1 MDEKIVIS
9 LGGSLIIPEE
19 IDIEF
24 LSRFREIILGYV
36 AQGKKF
42 FIITGGGKIC
52 RKYQEAAK
60 KIVPLSKDDL
70 DWLGIHATRFN
81 AEFLRLL
88 FGEYANENI
97 ISDSFAEHDFK
108 KPILIGSGWNPGH
121 STDYGAVLASIKMD
135 GKKVINLS
143 NIDYVYDSD
152 PKKNPDAKKFERI
165 SWEKYLTFI
174 PKEWDPGLSTPFD
187 PVASREAEKEGV
199 EVAIINGA
207 DLSELSNYIDGLPFK
222 GTIITND

>member
-1 MDEKIVIS
+1 MEEKIVIS

-19 IDIEF
+19 IDTEF
-24 LSRFREIILGYV
+24 LARFREIILGYV

-70 DWLGIHATRFN
+70 DWLGIHTTRFN
-81 AEFLRLL
+81 AEFLKLL
-88 FGEYANENI
+88 FGNYANEKI
-97 ISDSFAEHDFK
+97 ISDSFADAHFE
-108 KPILIGSGWNPGH
+108 KPITIGSGWNPGH

-135 GKKVINLS
+135 GRKVINLS

-165 SWEKYLTFI
+165 SWAEYLKFI

-187 PVASREAEKEGV
+187 PIASREAEKEGV
-199 EVAIINGA
+199 EVAIINGVH
-207 DLSELSNYIDGLPFK
+207 LSELSNYIDGKPFR
-222 GTIITND
+222 GTIIF